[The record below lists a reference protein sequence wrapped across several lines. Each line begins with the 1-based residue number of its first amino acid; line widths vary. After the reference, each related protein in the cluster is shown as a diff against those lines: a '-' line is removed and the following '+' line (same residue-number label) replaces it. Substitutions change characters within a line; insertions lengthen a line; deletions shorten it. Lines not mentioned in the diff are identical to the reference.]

1 MVVVLMLVFKDL
13 IFGLV
18 VGIQFFVNDMLKL
31 GDWLEMLKY
40 GVDGVVIDIGLII
53 VKVRNWDNIII
64 IIFIWFLV
72 FDFFKNWSGM
82 LVFGG

>member
-1 MVVVLMLVFKDL
+1 
-13 IFGLV
+13 
-18 VGIQFFVNDMLKL
+18 MLKL
-31 GDWLEMLKY
+31 GDWLEMSKY
-40 GVDGVVIDIGLII
+40 GADGAVIDIGLII

-82 LVFGG
+82 LVFGGRRIKRSISIDVISIRFFDEDEM